1 MSVEFTAAQVEAI
14 ARLAQLDLSPSE
26 IELFARQLGDFL
38 EYATEV
44 LAVDTTGVE
53 PTAYVA
59 SGQESD
65 RPDEV
70 LPSLDRAAAL
80 ASAPDPAMGAG
91 LFKVPRVI
99 G

>member
-1 MSVEFTAAQVEAI
+1 MPVQFSAAQVEAV
-14 ARLAQLDLSPSE
+14 ARLAQLDLTPAE
-26 IELFARQLGDFL
+26 VELFARQLGEFL
-38 EYATEV
+38 DYATQV

-53 PTAYVA
+53 PTAYVV
-59 SGQESD
+59 SGHETE

-70 LPSLDRAAAL
+70 LPSLDRDAAL
-80 ASAPDPAMGAG
+80 ANAPDPAVSAG